1 MTCNELRS
9 KVEGVFYYKIIPN
22 KKNRLCYEQSIIHG
36 VFYNIGKEHFNFT
49 FLEMSECLGYKK
61 IGRATGFCEDHYRR
75 LEKNPL
81 YNYVYL
87 QAKLKL
93 FNQNN

>member
-1 MTCNELRS
+1 MTCFELRNKIES
-9 KVEGVFYYKIIPN
+9 IFYYKIIPN
-22 KKNRLCYEQSIIHG
+22 KDIRLCYEQSIIHG
-36 VFYNIGKEHFNFT
+36 VFYNIGKECFNFT

-61 IGRATGFCEDHYRR
+61 VGRATGFCRDHYRR

-81 YNYVYL
+81 YYYVYL

-93 FNQNN
+93 FN